1 MLKLVTSECYR
12 LLAATIAA
20 TAGQV
25 FHCPESRSDSRA
37 RTELPPPAHSLGAH
51 YLGFASLPSCPQ
63 DAPPMLR
70 DGWRDGVSGSLLTA
84 WGGHLHSSPWVA
96 FGADFSAEGET

>member
-1 MLKLVTSECYR
+1 MRAYFFPIQYKALRAMLKMVTSECYR
-12 LLAATIAA
+12 LLAATIAV

-51 YLGFASLPSCPQ
+51 YLGFASLPS
-63 DAPPMLR
+63 
-70 DGWRDGVSGSLLTA
+70 
-84 WGGHLHSSPWVA
+84 SPKM
-96 FGADFSAEGET
+96 TPRR